1 MKRFLLSAVLN
12 SLLLT
17 ACSLAPADSESLA
30 SHTDLAA
37 RTLYD
42 LGGLDALK
50 EYFNENAGRT
60 RLILLLSPT

>member
-1 MKRFLLSAVLN
+1 MKKYLPTVLLVALI
-12 SLLLT
+12 
-17 ACSLAPADSESLA
+17 LA
-30 SHTDLAA
+30 SCSSRSAESERPVPQAALAA

-50 EYFNENAGRT
+50 GYFNENAGQT